1 MDDTPALPTTDYIN
15 IIERWFANPNF
26 YRILEVTVGIL
37 LIALVISLIK
47 RALPNQI
54 HDSDL
59 RYRARK
65 AITLIGYVLMGLF
78 AALVFSDRLG
88 RLTITFGVIGAGVAF
103 ALQEVIAS
111 FAGWIAISLGQFY
124 KPGDRVLLG
133 GIMGDVIDISILRTT
148 LMECGD
154 WVKSDLYNGRIVRI
168 ANSFVFKE
176 PVFNYSADFPFLW
189 DEITIPVKYG
199 SDHHLARQI
208 LSQAAQDIMGE
219 YVTQARH
226 QWKQMVH
233 KYLIEDARIEPM
245 VTLVANDNWLEFT
258 VRYVVSYKL
267 RRGKKDELYTRIL
280 DDFLNTQD
288 KVTFASTTV
297 HLVEAPPLKI
307 DLFSHNHRDS

>member
-1 MDDTPALPTTDYIN
+1 MEDTTALPTSDYIN
-15 IIERWFANPNF
+15 IIERWVSNPNF
-26 YRILEVTVGIL
+26 SRLIEVTVGIL
-37 LIALVISLIK
+37 LIAIVFNLIQ
-47 RALPNQI
+47 RALPKQI
-54 HDSDL
+54 NDSDL

-65 AITLIGYVLMGLF
+65 VITLIGYILMGLF

-88 RLTITFGVIGAGVAF
+88 RLTITFGVVGAGVAF

-199 SDHHLARQI
+199 SDYHLARKI
-208 LSQAAQDIMGE
+208 LTEAVNDVMGE
-219 YVTQARH
+219 YVPQAQER
-226 QWKQMVH
+226 WNRMVH
-233 KYLIEDARIEPM
+233 KYLIEDARVDPM
-245 VTLVANDNWLEFT
+245 VTLVANDNWIEFT
-258 VRYVVSYKL
+258 VRYTVSYKF

-280 DDFLNTQD
+280 DDFANAQG
-288 KVTFASTTV
+288 KVAFASTTV
-297 HLVEAPPLKI
+297 HLVEAPSLKV
-307 DLFSHNHRDS
+307 DFVNHNRSLP

>member
-1 MDDTPALPTTDYIN
+1 MEDTTALPTSDYIN
-15 IIERWFANPNF
+15 IIERWVSNPNF
-26 YRILEVTVGIL
+26 SRLIEVTVGIL
-37 LIALVISLIK
+37 LIAIVFNLIQ
-47 RALPNQI
+47 RALPKQI
-54 HDSDL
+54 NDSDL

-65 AITLIGYVLMGLF
+65 VITLIGYILMGLF

-88 RLTITFGVIGAGVAF
+88 RLTITFGVVGAGVAF

-199 SDHHLARQI
+199 SDYHLARKI
-208 LSQAAQDIMGE
+208 LTEAVNDVMGE
-219 YVTQARH
+219 YVPQAQER
-226 QWKQMVH
+226 WNRMVH
-233 KYLIEDARIEPM
+233 KYLIEDARVDPM
-245 VTLVANDNWLEFT
+245 VTLVANDNWIEFT
-258 VRYVVSYKL
+258 VRYTVSYKF
-267 RRGKKDELYTRIL
+267 RRGKKDELYARIL
-280 DDFLNTQD
+280 DDFANTQG
-288 KVTFASTTV
+288 KVAFASTTV
-297 HLVEAPPLKI
+297 HLVEAPSLKV
-307 DLFSHNHRDS
+307 DFVNHNRSLP